1 MQGAVLFVAPLVIV
15 ALFPG
20 APFQPFLVA
29 PFVPKLVLVLPLV
42 AVAAAVEVILP
53 VVVLLSVLT
62 G

>member
-1 MQGAVLFVAPLVIV
+1 MQGAELFVAPLVIV

-20 APFQPFLVA
+20 VLFRPFLVA